1 MTIEEA
7 IKKAEKQLSQY
18 SYTAE
23 TTQYPGISKINITNA
38 EWLSMILHYARK
50 GLRNQEERKNPKR
63 LTVEELIERD
73 DPVWVSCKTLEGM
86 DGYWCLC
93 NKGVIICPSGQCFDV
108 RDIPHWMFYGGR
120 VELCSK

>member
-1 MTIEEA
+1 MKTIEA
-7 IKKAEKQLSQY
+7 IRFFEFFLHSIGRTGYKD
-18 SYTAE
+18 
-23 TTQYPGISKINITNA
+23 KIASTVA
-38 EWLSMILHYARK
+38 ACELALAALQDRFARENT
-50 GLRNQEERKNPKR
+50 RP

-73 DPVWVSCKTLEGM
+73 DPVWVSCKTLEGT

-93 NKGVIICPSGQCFDV
+93 NKGVIICPSGQSFDV